1 MAIDPDIIP
10 LLDAQ
15 VAQVAALEA
24 RLAAHVKTSAQQDA
38 DLAARIEGVKADLRT
53 LGTQEGAAS
62 AGLLARLSAL
72 EAALP
77 GLADSSSRGDTELSA
92 RIDTLSASSRS
103 GDSALGQTLTGVQ
116 VAVSRIDTGL
126 TAALGRIGALEEASP
141 PTADLFE
148 DGTGTAPRG
157 WTQVWH
163 ALSWIEKGGYLQ
175 AQPASGAR
183 TLLAC
188 DALNGTRDLEM
199 LALFTFAEAAG
210 YAGLALRAS
219 GATGAE
225 TGYRVMF
232 YTNPAGPSLQVA
244 RFSAGVAT
252 GLSNVAFAR
261 AAAGDYWLRVR
272 LVGAT
277 LSWKAWS
284 RGAAEPADWTG
295 SLTDPTPVTSAGW
308 AGICASGANVA
319 VTVRCQQ
326 ISWAVL
332 PRPADTA
339 TAETL
344 PWDLLGTLPL
354 PVIAFDDEAA
364 RTVHVPPGQRYA
376 HVKVTADQPIRMTA
390 IGRPSVSNVNGGG
403 MNVGGDQALWV
414 GDYWAVWRPGDDR
427 EMWLTV
433 DMQYGRAAGNR
444 VAFSIAT
451 DMGGWRSASPVTGF
465 IEIREGAVNALPATL
480 PRHRAPMRLTFTGS
494 PKASLD
500 PATVQWSDT
509 GFAGNAATGTPCWRA
524 RLAHGYTQDGN
535 GEVGLYMNAD
545 VWPMQSAAPHAR
557 VTDRQGRKAIRLRS
571 CRLPAPV
578 TLSAEG
584 GDRIFY
590 HQASALI
597 AQNLPEW
604 RGKTGVW
611 TARCMTASRLYS
623 WPAFWLLADGWPPE
637 LDIFEHFNGIYGSWP
652 DGGWSTCTGHS
663 GPYGGLDVK
672 TRTPLKF
679 DLRRLGFASFD
690 AYSQIHDYAAY
701 VDRDWIY
708 AFVDGIEVYCTPN
721 IARHQDW
728 DAAWSLYPMFDV
740 AAKFAN
746 PSTYAYADGSGDMH
760 VYGAAH
766 YATSAVALVPC
777 TDARPWPNG
786 RQLPDPTF

>member
-15 VAQVAALEA
+15 VTQVAALEA
-24 RLAAHVKTSAQQDA
+24 RLAAHVKASAQQDA
-38 DLAARIEGVKADLRT
+38 DLAARIEGVQA
-53 LGTQEGAAS
+53 
-62 AGLLARLSAL
+62 
-72 EAALP
+72 
-77 GLADSSSRGDTELSA
+77 
-92 RIDTLSASSRS
+92 
-103 GDSALGQTLTGVQ
+103 
-116 VAVSRIDTGL
+116 AVSRIDTGL
-126 TAALGRIGALEEASP
+126 TAALGRIGALEEAAP

-219 GATGAE
+219 GAAGAE

-232 YTNPAGPSLQVA
+232 STNPAGPSLQVA

-277 LSWKAWS
+277 LSWKAWA

-295 SLTDPTPVTSAGW
+295 SLTDPTPVTGAGW

-319 VTVRCQQ
+319 VTLRCQQ

-332 PRPADTA
+332 PRPADTGT

-364 RTVHVPPGQRYA
+364 RTVHVPPGQRHA

-451 DMGGWRSASPVTGF
+451 DMGGWRSAAPVTGF

-545 VWPMQSAAPHAR
+545 VWPTQSATPHAR

-578 TLSAEG
+578 TFPAEG

-611 TARCMTASRLYS
+611 TARCMTASRLCS

-637 LDIFEHFNGIYGSWP
+637 FDIFEHFNGIYGSWP

-679 DLRRLGFASFD
+679 DLRKLGFASFD

-721 IARHQDW
+721 IARHQNW

-746 PSTYAYADGSGDMH
+746 PSTHAYADGSGDMH
-760 VYGAAH
+760 IYGAAH

>member
-24 RLAAHVKTSAQQDA
+24 RLAAHVKASAQQDA
-38 DLAARIEGVKADLRT
+38 DLAARIEGVQA
-53 LGTQEGAAS
+53 
-62 AGLLARLSAL
+62 
-72 EAALP
+72 
-77 GLADSSSRGDTELSA
+77 
-92 RIDTLSASSRS
+92 
-103 GDSALGQTLTGVQ
+103 
-116 VAVSRIDTGL
+116 AVSRVDTGL
-126 TAALGRIGALEEASP
+126 TAALGRIGALEEAAP

-219 GATGAE
+219 GAAGAE

-232 YTNPAGPSLQVA
+232 STNPAGPSLQVA

-261 AAAGDYWLRVR
+261 SAAGDYWLRVR

-277 LSWKAWS
+277 LSWKAWA

-295 SLTDPTPVTSAGW
+295 SLTDPSPVTGAGW

-319 VTVRCQQ
+319 VTLRCQQ

-332 PRPADTA
+332 PRPADTGTA
-339 TAETL
+339 AETL

-364 RTVHVPPGQRYA
+364 RTVHVPPGQRHA

-451 DMGGWRSASPVTGF
+451 DMGGWRSAAPVTGF

-494 PKASLD
+494 PRASLD

-545 VWPMQSAAPHAR
+545 VWPTQSAAPHAR

-578 TLSAEG
+578 TFAAEG

-611 TARCMTASRLYS
+611 TARCMTASRLCS

-679 DLRRLGFASFD
+679 DLRKLGFASFD

-721 IARHQDW
+721 IARHQSW
-728 DAAWSLYPMFDV
+728 DAGWSLYPMFDV

-746 PSTYAYADGSGDMH
+746 PSSYAYADGSGDMH